1 MRSHS
6 VSNSVAYTRR
16 RGERAA
22 NAVVMALIRFGLVP
36 SSYVLTT
43 RGRRSGLERRVPVT
57 IVQQGARR
65 YLVAPYGPVSW
76 VLNARAAGEVSLSRR
91 GRSVRYAVRELPA
104 GEAGPVLKRYVKLA
118 RATRP
123 YFAARV
129 DDPAEA
135 FAAEAGGHPVL
146 ELTRTVGDAGS

>member
-65 YLVAPYGPVSW
+65 YLVAPLGH
-76 VLNARAAGEVSLSRR
+76 
-91 GRSVRYAVRELPA
+91 VR
-104 GEAGPVLKRYVKLA
+104 K
-118 RATRP
+118 
-123 YFAARV
+123 
-129 DDPAEA
+129 
-135 FAAEAGGHPVL
+135 
-146 ELTRTVGDAGS
+146 